1 VDFTLDPT
9 AQTVSDVIDS
19 VLERHETVW
28 DAALTGPG
36 GFETP
41 LWSALVGSG
50 LLALP
55 LPEEQGGDDVAVG
68 GLIPVP
74 TALGRAGAIT
84 PAIGTLVAGLAPLAR
99 RDPDVAA
106 DLGAKVQ
113 AGGWLAVA
121 INEPGA
127 PMTST
132 PHTAVS
138 GGRLSGVKTGVL
150 HAEGASALLVAADAG
165 VVVVSPDADGV
176 TITRTTSSSGWGEYT
191 VEFSAVPVTVLI
203 DGDPGWL
210 TRHHAL
216 GIAAYADGLI
226 AGAMKL
232 TATHVSERI
241 QFDKPI
247 GTFQAVQQQLA
258 DIYVVARSMTL
269 ATTSAGWRLTEG
281 LDAQSD
287 LALAGYWLAQ
297 EIPATMRTMVHLHGG
312 VGVDL
317 TYPLHRYFSIAKDL
331 ARLVGGPTDRL
342 DALAE
347 QIEAGAH

>member
-1 VDFTLDPT
+1 MDFTLDST
-9 AQTVSDVIDS
+9 AQTVSDVMDS

-28 DAALTGPG
+28 DAELTDLG
-36 GFETP
+36 GFETT
-41 LWSALVGSG
+41 LWSALAGGGV
-50 LLALP
+50 LALP
-55 LPEEQGGDDVAVG
+55 LPESQGGDDVGVG
-68 GLIPVP
+68 GLIPVA
-74 TALGRAGAIT
+74 TALGRSAAVT
-84 PAIGTLVAGLAPLAR
+84 PAIGTLISGLAPLAAR
-99 RDPDVAA
+99 APELATE
-106 DLGAKVQ
+106 LGAAVQ
-113 AGGWLAVA
+113 SGGWLAVA

-127 PMTST
+127 AMTTT
-132 PHTAVS
+132 PHTRVS
-138 GGRLSGVKTGVL
+138 GGKLTGTKTGVL

-165 VVVVSPDADGV
+165 VAIVAADHAGV

-191 VEFSAVPVTVLI
+191 VEFDNVPVENVVE
-203 DGDPGWL
+203 GDPDWL
-210 TRHHAL
+210 IEHHSL

-232 TATHVSERI
+232 TATHVTERV

-269 ATTSAGWRLTEG
+269 ATTAAGWRLSEG
-281 LDAQSD
+281 LDAGSD
-287 LALAGYWLAQ
+287 LAVATYWLAQ

-312 VGVDL
+312 IGVDL

-331 ARLVGGPTDRL
+331 ARLVGGPMSRL

-347 QIEAGAH
+347 QVEAGA

>member
-1 VDFTLDPT
+1 MDFTLDST
-9 AQTVSDVIDS
+9 AQTVSDVIAS
-19 VLERHETVW
+19 VLERHESVW
-28 DAALTGPG
+28 DASLSDTG
-36 GFETP
+36 GFEGP
-41 LWSALVGSG
+41 LWSALADSG

-55 LPEEQGGDDVAVG
+55 LPEAQGGDDVAVG
-68 GLIPVP
+68 GLTPVP
-74 TALGRAGAIT
+74 TALGRAAAIT
-84 PAIGTLVAGLAPLAR
+84 PAIGTLLSGLAPLVQRA
-99 RDPDVAA
+99 PDIAA
-106 DLGAKVQ
+106 NLGAKVQ
-113 AGGWLAVA
+113 AGGWLAAA

-138 GGRLSGVKTGVL
+138 GGKLSGVKTGVL
-150 HAEGASALLVAADAG
+150 HAEGATALLVAADAG
-165 VVVVSPDADGV
+165 VVVVSPGDDGV
-176 TITRTTSSSGWGEYT
+176 KITRTTSSSGWGEYT
-191 VEFSAVPVTVLI
+191 VEFSDVPADTVI
-203 DGDPGWL
+203 GGDPVWL
-210 TRHHAL
+210 TQHHAL

-269 ATTSAGWRLTEG
+269 ATTSAGWRLSEG
-281 LDAQSD
+281 LDAGTD
-287 LALAGYWLAQ
+287 LALSGYWLAQ
-297 EIPATMRTMVHLHGG
+297 EIPAAMRTMIHLHGG

-317 TYPLHRYFSIAKDL
+317 TYPLHRYFSLAKDL

-347 QIEAGAH
+347 QVEAGA

>member
-1 VDFTLDPT
+1 MDFTPDST
-9 AQTVSDVIDS
+9 AQTVNDVMDS
-19 VLERHETVW
+19 VLGRHESVW
-28 DAALTGPG
+28 DAALADVG
-36 GFETP
+36 GFETA
-41 LWSALVGSG
+41 LWASFSDAG

-55 LPEEQGGDDVAVG
+55 LPEDQGGDDVAVG
-68 GLIPVP
+68 DLIPIP
-74 TALGRAGAIT
+74 TALGHAAAIT
-84 PAIGTLVAGLAPLAR
+84 PAIGTLIAGLAPLATKA
-99 RDPDVAA
+99 PVLAA
-106 DLGAKVQ
+106 DLGVKVQ
-113 AGGWLAVA
+113 AGGWLATA

-127 PMTST
+127 ALTST
-132 PHTAVS
+132 PHTSVS
-138 GGRLSGVKTGVL
+138 GGKLSGTKTGVL
-150 HAEGASALLVAADAG
+150 HAEGATAILVAADAG
-165 VVVVSPDADGV
+165 VVVVPADAPGV
-176 TITRTTSSSGWGEYT
+176 RITRTTSSSGWGEYT
-191 VEFSAVPVTVLI
+191 VEFAEVDAANLI
-203 DGDPGWL
+203 DGDPCWL
-210 TRHHAL
+210 AQHHSL
-216 GIAAYADGLI
+216 GIAAYADGLV

-281 LDAQSD
+281 LDAGTD
-287 LALAGYWLAQ
+287 LALSGYWLAQ

-331 ARLVGGPTDRL
+331 ARLVGGPTGRL

-347 QIEAGAH
+347 QVEAGA